1 MKNKFS
7 EKPKRR
13 YFKSSVNITWMLP
26 NMLTLS
32 ALLSGLSAIRFA
44 FLERWEFAVLMVA
57 LAGIFD
63 ALDGRMARLLKAT
76 SGFGEQ
82 LDSLSDIVVFGVVPA
97 ILLYLFVLN
106 EGGRIAW
113 ASCLFYVAC
122 CALRLARFNSEI
134 HLKPKWAENYFTGI
148 PSPAAAFLVLMPL
161 VIEFKHDW
169 SFNTDWRFVALWIV
183 LIGIGAISPFPT
195 FAGKGFSFPT
205 KMVLPIFAIYALII
219 VGLIARPWE
228 AWLMLGVVYIIL
240 IPFSILKFNKLKK
253 NAHSEN

>member
-1 MKNKFS
+1 M
-7 EKPKRR
+7 
-13 YFKSSVNITWMLP
+13 
-26 NMLTLS
+26 
-32 ALLSGLSAIRFA
+32 
-44 FLERWEFAVLMVA
+44 
-57 LAGIFD
+57 
-63 ALDGRMARLLKAT
+63 
-76 SGFGEQ
+76 
-82 LDSLSDIVVFGVVPA
+82 
-97 ILLYLFVLN
+97 LYLFVLN

-195 FAGKGFSFPT
+195 FAGKGFSFQQNGSANICNLCSNNCWFDCET
-205 KMVLPIFAIYALII
+205 L
-219 VGLIARPWE
+219 E
-228 AWLMLGVVYIIL
+228 AWLLLGHLYY
-240 IPFSILKFNKLKK
+240 PYSFFNIKI
-253 NAHSEN
+253 